1 MLPRT
6 DLELI
11 CGRVQLIAD
20 RDDVEEFAIGT
31 TVDLARCRA
40 ALHADDVIPLDEP
53 DTPEEAAEIEEV
65 LLRRFANHAKC
76 TNEDEAF
83 EPDTSTLDDSSV
95 LSVFVAVWWRDGAKG
110 AFVSEK
116 DVP

>member
-11 CGRVQLIAD
+11 CGRVQIIAD

-40 ALHADDVIPLDEP
+40 ALHADDVVPLDEA
-53 DTPEEAAEIEEV
+53 DTPEDAAEIEEA
-65 LLRRFANHAKC
+65 LLRRFLDHAKC
-76 TNEDEAF
+76 TNDEGAF

-95 LSVFVAVWWRDGAKG
+95 LSVFVAVWWRAGAKSS
-110 AFVSEK
+110 V
-116 DVP
+116 V

>member
-11 CGRVQLIAD
+11 CGRVQIIAD

-40 ALHADDVIPLDEP
+40 SLHADGVIPLDEP
-53 DTPEEAAEIEEV
+53 DTPEEAAEIEDA
-65 LLRRFANHAKC
+65 LLRRFVRHVKC
-76 TNEDEAF
+76 TNDDAF

-110 AFVSEK
+110 TLGSEE